1 MKTGL
6 LQFDR
11 RVTREARMIKA
22 AFKAAIAV
30 AFVAS
35 STGPAI
41 AESGAGPA
49 MWRVTDADSEVY
61 LFGTFHILPPTLG
74 WTSAGLDEAMKRTP
88 FTMTEADTDSPE
100 SQAKMAA
107 LVQEL
112 GLNPPGVTLSSQL
125 GPERARQF
133 GAVAEKIGVPMA
145 ALEPMRPWL
154 ALLSLA
160 VGAMQ
165 AQGYSSEAGAETIIL
180 DRAAAQKD
188 KVLHLETA
196 EFQIRALA
204 GLSTEEWLADFERSL
219 EQIADFEGF
228 SKRSLEAWRTGDL
241 KSIDKEM
248 IGPMRDAAPDAY
260 KTLIVDRNRNWV
272 GRIEDIMSGSDDYFI
287 AVGAGHLIGEDG
299 VIEMLGRKGYAIER
313 VQ

>member
-1 MKTGL
+1 MTPGL
-6 LQFDR
+6 LELR
-11 RVTREARMIKA
+11 RRNFKEARMMKA
-22 AFKAAIAV
+22 ALRAALAV
-30 AFVAS
+30 AWAAFA
-35 STGPAI
+35 TGPVA
-41 AESGAGPA
+41 AENATGPA
-49 MWRVTDADSEVY
+49 MWRLSDADSEIY
-61 LFGTFHILPPTLG
+61 LFGTFHILPPSLN
-74 WTSAGLDEAMKRTP
+74 WTTARLDDALTRTP
-88 FTMTEADTDSPE
+88 ITMTEADTDSPE

-125 GPERARQF
+125 GPERAKQF
-133 GAVAEKIGVPMA
+133 GLVAARIGLPMA

-165 AQGYSSEAGAETIIL
+165 AEGYSSEAGAETVIL
-180 DRAAAQKD
+180 SRAAAQKD
-188 KVLHLETA
+188 KVAHLETT

-204 GLSTEEWLADFERSL
+204 SLSTEEWLADFERNL

-228 SKRSLEAWRTGDL
+228 SKRTLNAWKTGDL
-241 KSIDKEM
+241 QTIDREM
-248 IGPMRDAAPDAY
+248 IGPMRVAAPGAY
-260 KTLIVDRNRNWV
+260 KTLMVDRNTNWV

-299 VIEMLGRKGYAIER
+299 VVEMLKRKGYAIER